1 VAILNLWGQFFQPG
15 ATARIDNGITSISLA
30 SSTVVSSTMIT
41 GTLDLSSAAGGPWD
55 VIVTN
60 PDSQSG
66 IATNTFTVTVP
77 ITFSYG
83 ATATCSAGI
92 TDCSACTEEPDNS
105 ETNIEPGG
113 VITVDMGIGN
123 GIMNGRGYDF
133 VFYEWWNPDSPPAG
147 NVQLDDIMI
156 ELSAD
161 GDTWYE
167 VFNWGDGYT
176 PAMDDYT
183 SVVDQSN
190 DADGEVD
197 NEIIPST
204 LLYGTPPI
212 PPHPTGILIDIN
224 FLGSPPNTVY
234 RYVRLS
240 CPSGGGDAAQV
251 DTIERLR

>member
-1 VAILNLWGQFFQPG
+1 
-15 ATARIDNGITSISLA
+15 LA

-41 GTLDLSSAAGGPWD
+41 GTLDLSLAAAGPWD
-55 VIVTN
+55 VVVTN
-60 PDSQSG
+60 PDSGSG
-66 IATNTFTVTVP
+66 TATNTFTVTIP
-77 ITFSYG
+77 TAFSYG

-92 TDCSACTEEPDNS
+92 PDCSASTGEPDNS

-133 VFYEWWNPDSPPAG
+133 VFYEWWNPDSGPAG
-147 NVQLDDIMI
+147 DVELDEIVI

-167 VFNWGDGYT
+167 VFNWGDGYN
-176 PAMDDYT
+176 PSMDDYT
-183 SVVDQSN
+183 NVVGQSN
-190 DADGEVD
+190 DVDGEVD

-204 LLYGTPPI
+204 LLYGIPPI
-212 PPHPTGILIDIN
+212 PPHPSGILVDIN
-224 FLGSPPNTVY
+224 FLGAPPNTAY

-240 CPSGGGDAAQV
+240 CPSDGGDAAQV